1 MHQCGRRCLSY
12 KVIVIQTTQ
21 IWQMYPGYT
30 SQVSLSILMRNY
42 INNTDDREG
51 LKVHL
56 RLLDIYIYSQNRHA
70 THSRIPI
77 IQVDHLLIQ
86 LY

>member
-1 MHQCGRRCLSY
+1 MHQCGRRCLFY
-12 KVIVIQTTQ
+12 KGIVIQTTQ
-21 IWQMYPGYT
+21 ICQLYPGYT

-42 INNTDDREG
+42 ISNTDDREG

-56 RLLDIYIYSQNRHA
+56 RLLDIYVYSQNCHA
-70 THSRIPI
+70 THSRIPT
-77 IQVDHLLIQ
+77 IQVDSLLIQ